1 MKRFKF
7 SWLIILFSTLAL
19 VGLNNCSKKTEQEP
33 TTDKNLSDKEV
44 LEKSLSEA
52 LVRLSYGDK
61 SGLYD
66 FEFPYLR
73 EETNYDEYLAMRQVQ
88 WANMDTVIA
97 LRVNDITY
105 FGEDSVELVVDYVFR
120 GISGQE
126 SIRPDL
132 FKIYKYRD
140 KWVKP
145 TVSFL
150 HKQLEFDEIYDAA
163 IKAAEKEAGN

>member
-7 SWLIILFSTLAL
+7 SWLIILFSVLTL
-19 VGLNNCSKKTEQEP
+19 VSLNNCSQKTEQEP
-33 TTDKNLSDKEV
+33 VAEENLTDKEI

-61 SGLYD
+61 SGLYY

-73 EETNYDEYLAMRQVQ
+73 EETNFDKYLAMRQIQ
-88 WANMDTVIA
+88 WANMDTVVA
-97 LRVNDITY
+97 LRINNLTY
-105 FGEDSVELVVDYVFR
+105 FGEDSVELAVDYVFK

-126 SIRPDL
+126 STRPDMFKL
-132 FKIYKYRD
+132 FKCKGEWI
-140 KWVKP
+140 KP
-145 TVSFL
+145 TVSTL
-150 HKQLEFDEIYDAA
+150 KKQLEFDEIYDAA